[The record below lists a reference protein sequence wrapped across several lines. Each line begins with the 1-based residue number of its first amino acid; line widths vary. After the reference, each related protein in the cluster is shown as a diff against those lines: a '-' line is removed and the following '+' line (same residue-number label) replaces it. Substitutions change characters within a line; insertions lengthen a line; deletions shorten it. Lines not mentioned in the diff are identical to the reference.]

1 MNTKHKEIA
10 EILLTLKAIKLN
22 VEQPFTW
29 ASGIQSPIYCDNRM
43 TLSHPKERNIIS
55 NALVDLCGE
64 FSDFDVIAGV
74 ATAGIPYASILA
86 HQLSKPLIYV
96 RSAAKGH
103 GRQNL
108 IEGDFKPGQRVLLIE
123 DLISTGGSSIKAAQ
137 NIQAQG
143 LEVVGIA
150 AVFSYELEAGKENF
164 KEANIVYKTLSN
176 YPIMLEKA
184 LELNYISDKDLAS
197 LNEWNKS
204 PQNWKK

>member
-22 VEQPFTW
+22 VENPFTW

-55 NALVDLCGE
+55 QALVELCGE
-64 FSDFDVIAGV
+64 FSEFDVVAGV

-86 HQLSKPLIYV
+86 HELSKPLIYV

-164 KEANIVYKTLSN
+164 KVANIEYKTLSN